1 MAEVMRDIKR
11 RMKTVESTE
20 HITNAMRLVSAA
32 KFRRS
37 KIRYDQTVVQL
48 SQITSVMEDLLLQC
62 QQSESRSEEPEPFNQ
77 APVPGASGG
86 GTVLMLLTSSRGL
99 CGGYNSGLVKLAA
112 ETLRQCGGP
121 VQICTIG
128 TRGEEFF
135 RRQEQPVLA
144 SFPEGPEKMRPQD
157 AKRLADAILSEWRE
171 GRTAEIL
178 LVGMRYVNTLKQE
191 AEVRRLLPVGGP
203 VEAQTE
209 GTKAEAEAE
218 PDQNRSEQVSNP
230 VESRRNWCEDLEFLP
245 SKEEV
250 LAYLLPKYLQLAIY
264 QAAVEAA
271 VCEHAARRS
280 AMESATD
287 SAHEMMATLSLTYN
301 RARQQAITD
310 ELIEIVSGSE
320 ALK

>member
-48 SQITSVMEDLLLQC
+48 RQITSVIEDLLLQC
-62 QQSESRSEEPEPFNQ
+62 QQSESRDEETEPFNQ
-77 APVPGASGG
+77 VPMPGASGG

-135 RRQEQPVLA
+135 RRQERPVLA
-144 SFPEGPEKMRPQD
+144 SFPEGPEKMMPQD
-157 AKRLADAILSEWRE
+157 AERLADAILSEWRE
-171 GRTAEIL
+171 GRAAEIL

-203 VEAQTE
+203 A
-209 GTKAEAEAE
+209 K
-218 PDQNRSEQVSNP
+218 
-230 VESRRNWCEDLEFLP
+230 SRRNWCEDLEFLP